1 MPTFTQI
8 GSAVTVGS
16 GGQSSITFSSIPST
30 YTDLVLKVSG
40 RSSRSADR
48 DELQVVFNST
58 ASSYSGKNLIG
69 FDSNSTASFNSSP
82 STYLAGLNISG
93 SSATTSTFGS
103 TEIYIP
109 NYAGSTNKSVSVET
123 VGENNSSTSWIVQMN
138 AGLWSNTAA
147 ITSITLSVTS
157 TFSFV
162 QHSTAYLYGVSNA

>member
-1 MPTFTQI
+1 MPTYTQI
-8 GSAVTVGS
+8 GSAVVVGS
-16 GGQSSITFSSIPST
+16 GGAATMTFTSIPST
-30 YTDLVLKVSG
+30 YTDLVVKISA
-40 RSSRSADR
+40 RSSRSAAR

-58 ASSYSGKNLIG
+58 ASSYSGKNIIG
-69 FDSNSTASFNSSP
+69 FDTNSVASYDSSP

-93 SSATTSTFGS
+93 SSATASTFGS

-109 NYAGSTNKSVSVET
+109 NYAGSTNKSLSVDT
-123 VGENNSSTSWIVQMN
+123 VGENNSSTSWIVGLN

-162 QHSTAYLYGVSNA
+162 QYSTAYLYGVSNA